1 MDRLSRKENYF
12 ESAKGDAKSI
22 ENNID
27 DYRICASQICFNAQQ
42 LAEKLL
48 KSIYNFYG
56 LKPEKTHDLRKLAT
70 GLAEKGYLDIDDQL
84 RRNCGFLTQNA
95 TASRYIPFESSEY
108 GEVLEAV
115 IAANEIAENLEK
127 QGYEVVKID
136 VPAKRLPD
144 VFIDESENVVGLDK
158 LMTDKLTESALYNT
172 SSQSLVSEP
181 RAQSR

>member
-12 ESAKGDAKSI
+12 KSAKGDAKSI

-48 KSIYNFYG
+48 KSIYDFYG
-56 LKPEKTHDLRKLAT
+56 LKPEKTHDLRKLAS

-115 IAANEIAENLEK
+115 IAANEIADNLEK

-136 VPAKRLPD
+136 IPARRLRD

-158 LMTDKLTESALYNT
+158 LMTDKLSKSALY
-172 SSQSLVSEP
+172 SAESPDFSYEP
-181 RAQSR
+181 KTR

>member
-27 DYRICASQICFNAQQ
+27 DYRICASQICFNARQ

-48 KSIYNFYG
+48 KSIYDFYG
-56 LKPEKTHDLRKLAT
+56 LKPEKTHDLRKLAS

-115 IAANEIAENLEK
+115 IAANEIADNLEK

-136 VPAKRLPD
+136 IPARRLRD

-158 LMTDKLTESALYNT
+158 LMTDKLSESALY
-172 SSQSLVSEP
+172 SAESPDFSYEP
-181 RAQSR
+181 KTR

>member
-48 KSIYNFYG
+48 KSIYDFYG
-56 LKPEKTHDLRKLAT
+56 LKPEKTHDLRKLAS

-115 IAANEIAENLEK
+115 IAANEIADNLEK

-136 VPAKRLPD
+136 IPARRLRD

-158 LMTDKLTESALYNT
+158 LMTDKLSESALY
-172 SSQSLVSEP
+172 SAESPDFSYEP
-181 RAQSR
+181 KTR

>member
-1 MDRLSRKENYF
+1 M
-12 ESAKGDAKSI
+12 
-22 ENNID
+22 
-27 DYRICASQICFNAQQ
+27 
-42 LAEKLL
+42 
-48 KSIYNFYG
+48 
-56 LKPEKTHDLRKLAT
+56 
-70 GLAEKGYLDIDDQL
+70 
-84 RRNCGFLTQNA
+84 
-95 TASRYIPFESSEY
+95 
-108 GEVLEAV
+108 

-136 VPAKRLPD
+136 VPAKRLRD

>member
-56 LKPEKTHDLRKLAT
+56 LKPEKTQDLRNW
-70 GLAEKGYLDIDDQL
+70 Q
-84 RRNCGFLTQNA
+84 Q
-95 TASRYIPFESSEY
+95 
-108 GEVLEAV
+108 
-115 IAANEIAENLEK
+115 
-127 QGYEVVKID
+127 
-136 VPAKRLPD
+136 
-144 VFIDESENVVGLDK
+144 
-158 LMTDKLTESALYNT
+158 AL
-172 SSQSLVSEP
+172 QKK
-181 RAQSR
+181 AI